1 MIKKKV
7 QRRIQNPAKHLRW
20 RFLQVC
26 RRCFVKNVFLKVSQN
41 LYKGNCANLV
51 FNKVASLSLQLHQK
65 GPLAQVFFCE
75 FCEICKNPFF
85 YRKPLDDSFCSLFDR
100 FVFFCIGDSIWIES
114 KNLIVLQNKFI
125 LSNSFDIR
133 VGFFLN

>member
-26 RRCFVKNVFLKVSQN
+26 LRCSGKNIFLKISQN
-41 LYKGNCANLV
+41 LHKSTCANLF
-51 FNKVASLSLQLHQK
+51 FNKVASLSPQPHQK

-75 FCEICKNPFF
+75 FCEICKNTFF
-85 YRKPLDDSFCSLFDR
+85 
-100 FVFFCIGDSIWIES
+100 IENLWMTPS
-114 KNLIVLQNKFI
+114 AVCLIVLFSSALVIQFEPAVLRKQKFNCFAKEI
-125 LSNSFDIR
+125 YS
-133 VGFFLN
+133 

>member
-7 QRRIQNPAKHLRW
+7 QRRIQNPGKHLRW
-20 RFLQVC
+20 RFLQVY

-75 FCEICKNPFF
+75 FCEICKNTFF
-85 YRKPLDDSFCSLFDR
+85 
-100 FVFFCIGDSIWIES
+100 IENLWMTPS
-114 KNLIVLQNKFI
+114 AVCLIVLFSSALVIQFESAVLRKQKFNCFAKEI
-125 LSNSFDIR
+125 YS
-133 VGFFLN
+133 

>member
-20 RFLQVC
+20 SFLQVC

-41 LYKGNCANLV
+41 SYKGNCANLV

-75 FCEICKNPFF
+75 FCEICKNTFF
-85 YRKPLDDSFCSLFDR
+85 
-100 FVFFCIGDSIWIES
+100 IENLWMTPS
-114 KNLIVLQNKFI
+114 AVCLIVLFSSALVIQFESAVLRKQKFNCFAKEI
-125 LSNSFDIR
+125 YS
-133 VGFFLN
+133 